1 MKNKLKIAA
10 IALLGF
16 STACCATRKGA
27 KQSSDAETPAIEQDT
42 INARIRL
49 MYGVRLPDGNTSRV
63 LSDEEAQTDRRA
75 TAETDNAQ
83 AK

>member
-16 STACCATRKGA
+16 STACCATRKSA
-27 KQSSDAETPAIEQDT
+27 KSGGDAEAPVMEQDT
-42 INARIRL
+42 VEARIRL
-49 MYGVRLPDGNTSRV
+49 MYGVPMPDGNTSRV

-75 TAETDNAQ
+75 TAATDNAEV
-83 AK
+83 K